1 MKPLKDDANS
11 NGGAR
16 SLWQEGK
23 VASARSAAR
32 PTAGARRR
40 TATPSAVP
48 ASPDVQPDAPAS
60 APTSGTPPPGGPRAS
75 APANGAPT
83 ESGDRHAVLQRTL
96 ERYPWARLSDDS
108 GNQLELK
115 LLLEA
120 AGENGRAWMVSMP
133 EQQRLPGPMEADLYV
148 ALGQLYNSQVPK
160 DARAKQRVIRTTIGE
175 LAAITGRERGG
186 TTYKALRAG
195 LERLQDVAIRRVRTR
210 ADGQIRADEERFHL
224 FERVKYSHLRNGDTG
239 ATGVE
244 VTLSDGLAE
253 SIANGEYRLLNA
265 TAYFALETPTAK
277 RLYRYL
283 DYRRWRGEDRQPT
296 FSITLAQLAAELPVD
311 RTSPSHIK
319 RTLDPAHAQ
328 LVACGFLREAVY
340 EDRPIAGKK
349 RAQIWVRYAFGD
361 TPADAAAALLPGP
374 VPASL
379 AGAAPKSADSRD
391 DPNYVRD
398 MVAEILG
405 TLRDDH
411 SMAFYVKVVRTLPE
425 ELLRHVFGGVRQA
438 IREGLPLEA
447 ARKTFTASAR
457 AQAKAAGLTL

>member
-1 MKPLKDDANS
+1 
-11 NGGAR
+11 
-16 SLWQEGK
+16 
-23 VASARSAAR
+23 
-32 PTAGARRR
+32 
-40 TATPSAVP
+40 
-48 ASPDVQPDAPAS
+48 
-60 APTSGTPPPGGPRAS
+60 
-75 APANGAPT
+75 
-83 ESGDRHAVLQRTL
+83 
-96 ERYPWARLSDDS
+96 
-108 GNQLELK
+108 
-115 LLLEA
+115 
-120 AGENGRAWMVSMP
+120 
-133 EQQRLPGPMEADLYV
+133 
-148 ALGQLYNSQVPK
+148 
-160 DARAKQRVIRTTIGE
+160 
-175 LAAITGRERGG
+175 
-186 TTYKALRAG
+186 
-195 LERLQDVAIRRVRTR
+195 VRTR

-296 FSITLAQLAAELPVD
+296 FSHHPRAAAAELPVD

-340 EDRPIAGKK
+340 EDRPSRGRSARRSGCGTRSAI
-349 RAQIWVRYAFGD
+349 RRRTRRPLSF
-361 TPADAAAALLPGP
+361 PGP